1 MSYVTTSSRQMLPP
15 RRMPHRPRARE
26 RAAGTSANQGRPAE
40 GAVLDA
46 APGNRTGRR
55 RGPGECVVAMTDSGA
70 WRELGA
76 R

>member
-1 MSYVTTSSRQMLPP
+1 MSYVTTSSRHMLPP
-15 RRMPHRPRARE
+15 RRMPHSPRARE
-26 RAAGTSANQGRPAE
+26 RAAGTSANQGHLAE

-46 APGNRTGRR
+46 ALGNRTGRN

-70 WRELGA
+70 WREHGA

>member
-15 RRMPHRPRARE
+15 RRMPHRPRATE
-26 RAAGTSANQGRPAE
+26 RAAGTSASPGRLAE
-40 GAVLDA
+40 GAVLDVA
-46 APGNRTGRR
+46 GGNRTGRS

-70 WRELGA
+70 WREHGA